1 MAEFEFINWLAA
13 ELIAKHPPNRIL
25 TIGLGDDTALLP
37 PAPHG
42 TLLAADMIMDG
53 VHFDLK
59 QSGPQLAGRKAL
71 AVNLSDIAA
80 MAGTPTSVTV
90 CLALPR
96 IGGEQLAKEVMRGML
111 PLAHQ
116 FGVAIAGGDTN
127 SWDGPLVISVTI
139 TGTPHEHGSVQRNGA
154 KPGDWI
160 CVTGD
165 LGGSI
170 TSKHLNFTPRIDE
183 AKTLHRQFGLTAM
196 LDLSDGLGSDLRH
209 ILRASGLGAI
219 INRTMI
225 PISAAAM
232 DAAKHS
238 GKTALDHALGDGED
252 FELCFTL
259 PPAAGAALTS
269 AQPFGPSL
277 GVHKIGEIT
286 STAGL
291 YWEDGKPVTATGWI
305 HHMA

>member
-13 ELIAKHPPNRIL
+13 ELKAKHSPNRAL
-25 TIGLGDDTALLP
+25 TVGLGDDMALLP

-59 QSGPQLAGRKAL
+59 QAGPQLAGRKAL

-96 IGGEQLAKEVMRGML
+96 NGGEQLAKEIMRGML
-111 PLAHQ
+111 PLAEQ

-127 SWDGPLVISVTI
+127 SWEGPLVISVTI
-139 TGTPHEHGSVQRNGA
+139 TGTPHEHGSVLRGGA
-154 KPGDWI
+154 KAGDWI

-170 TSKHLNFTPRIDE
+170 TSKHLNFTPRINE

-209 ILRASGLGAI
+209 ILRASDTGAI
-219 INRTMI
+219 IDKTMI
-225 PISAAAM
+225 PISAAAI
-232 DAAKHS
+232 DAAKQS
-238 GKTALDHALGDGED
+238 PKTALDHALSDGED

-259 PPAAGAALTS
+259 PPAAGAALTY

-291 YWEDGKPVTATGWI
+291 YWEDGQPVNVTGWI
-305 HHMA
+305 HQMA

>member
-13 ELIAKHPPNRIL
+13 ELKAKHPPNRAL

-53 VHFDLK
+53 VHFELS
-59 QSGPQLAGRKAL
+59 QVGPQLAGRKAL

-96 IGGEQLAKEVMRGML
+96 IGGEQLAKEIMRGML
-111 PLAHQ
+111 PLAEQ

-127 SWDGPLVISVTI
+127 SWDGPLVISVNI
-139 TGTPHEHGSVQRNGA
+139 TGTPHEHGSVQRGGA
-154 KPGDWI
+154 KVGDWI

-170 TSKHLNFTPRIDE
+170 TDKHLNFMPRIDE
-183 AKTLHRQFGLTAM
+183 ANTLHRQFGLTSM

-209 ILRASGLGAI
+209 ILRASGVGAI
-219 INRTMI
+219 IKKANI
-225 PISAAAM
+225 PISAAAL
-232 DAAKHS
+232 DKAKHS
-238 GKTALDHALGDGED
+238 GKTALDHALSDGED

-259 PPAAGAALTS
+259 PPAAGAALIQT
-269 AQPFGPSL
+269 QPFGSSL
-277 GVHKIGEIT
+277 RVHQIGEIT
-286 STAGL
+286 EATGL
-291 YWEDGKPVTATGWI
+291 YWNDGTPVSATGWV
-305 HHMA
+305 HKMQ